1 MGQHAKCR
9 PLREELYRAF
19 ITRASSEG
27 SDNGPII
34 ERILVLR
41 RERAELLG
49 FSNHAEVRGDW
60 GRMMIMSVVH
70 PAVTH
75 LDTISRLHGLF
86 CSENNHFRQPMY
98 HRRFRPCQIVNAK
111 IYSSTS

>member
-9 PLREELYRAF
+9 SLREELYRAF
-19 ITRASSEG
+19 ITRASSGG

-49 FSNHAEVRGDW
+49 FSNHAEVRGRVLSRTLIPSADFMDDSAQKAINSIAGPGPFRW
-60 GRMMIMSVVH
+60 GM
-70 PAVTH
+70 
-75 LDTISRLHGLF
+75 
-86 CSENNHFRQPMY
+86 Q
-98 HRRFRPCQIVNAK
+98 K
-111 IYSSTS
+111 

>member
-1 MGQHAKCR
+1 MGVHTRRAVVHARNAGEGRGGDRRRSSADVMWGGGVGQHAKCR

-19 ITRASSEG
+19 ITRASSGG

-49 FSNHAEVRGDW
+49 FSNHAEVRGP
-60 GRMMIMSVVH
+60 G
-70 PAVTH
+70 H
-75 LDTISRLHGLF
+75 LMLSG
-86 CSENNHFRQPMY
+86 
-98 HRRFRPCQIVNAK
+98 
-111 IYSSTS
+111 